1 MWADERGLR
10 EEVHHRW
17 PGTWIDYVVA
27 PPAPPLGDDAGR
39 ADRARLAELVERRQ
53 ARDRF
58 RRRMRQRIARLRP

>member
-39 ADRARLAELVERRQ
+39 ADRAHLAALVERHQ
-53 ARDRF
+53 ARSEL
-58 RRRMRQRIARLRP
+58 RRRVRRRIERLRL